1 MSACT
6 QTGSDPLK
14 VLVTGSNGQLGH
26 DLMRQLPDRGVECQG
41 IDIQDLDL
49 TDREATRAYLKEY
62 APDVVMH
69 CAAFTAVDR
78 AEAEQE
84 TCKRI
89 NADATR
95 TIAESCR
102 ELDAVMVYIST
113 DYVFDGEGDAPYETD
128 APRGPKSVYGVTK
141 AEGED
146 AVTENLHKF
155 FLVRISWVFGVNG
168 KNFVRTMLRLGAE
181 KERLNVVDDQI
192 GSPTYTFDLSRL
204 LCDMIETDR
213 YGVYHAT
220 NEGFCSWAAFA
231 QAIMQKVGLPCRI
244 HPIKTSEYPAAA
256 ARPLNSRLSKRSL
269 DEAGFP
275 RLPPWEDAL
284 ERFLSQISQ

>member
-1 MSACT
+1 M
-6 QTGSDPLK
+6 K
-14 VLVTGSNGQLGH
+14 VLVTGANGQLGH
-26 DLMRQLPDRGVECQG
+26 DLMRHLPERGVECRG

-49 TDREATRAYLKEY
+49 TDREATRAFLFEY

-69 CAAFTAVDR
+69 CAAYTAVDR
-78 AEAEQE
+78 AEAEPE
-84 TCKRI
+84 TCKSI

-95 TIAESCR
+95 TIAEVCN

-128 APRGPKSVYGVTK
+128 APKGPKSIYGATK

-146 AVTENLHKF
+146 AVTENLQKF
-155 FLVRISWVFGVNG
+155 FLVRISWVFGLNG
-168 KNFVRTMLRLGAE
+168 KNFVRTMLQLGAK
-181 KERLNVVDDQI
+181 KESLSVVDDQV

-231 QAIMQKVGLPCRI
+231 RAIMQKAGLPCRI
-244 HPIKTSEYPAAA
+244 HPIKTSEYPSPAV
-256 ARPLNSRLSKRSL
+256 RPLNSRLSKRSL
-269 DEAGFP
+269 DEAGFR

-284 ERFLSQISQ
+284 ERFLSQI

>member
-1 MSACT
+1 M
-6 QTGSDPLK
+6 K
-14 VLVTGSNGQLGH
+14 VLVTGANGQLGH
-26 DLMRQLPDRGVECQG
+26 DLMRHLPERGVECRG

-49 TDREATRAYLKEY
+49 TDREATRAYLLEY

-78 AEAEQE
+78 AEAEPE

-95 TIAESCR
+95 TIAEACR

-113 DYVFDGEGDAPYETD
+113 DYVFDGEGDSPYETD
-128 APRGPKSVYGVTK
+128 APKGPGSVYGFTK

-146 AVTENLHKF
+146 AVTETLQKF

-181 KERLNVVDDQI
+181 KESLNVVDDQI
-192 GSPTYTFDLSRL
+192 GSPTYTDDLSRL

-220 NEGFCSWAAFA
+220 NEGFCSWAEFA
-231 QAIMQKVGLPCRI
+231 RAIMQKAGLPCQI
-244 HPIKTSEYPAAA
+244 NPIKTSEYPSAAS
-256 ARPLNSRLSKRSL
+256 RPLNSRLSKRSL
-269 DEAGFP
+269 DEAGFR

-284 ERFLSQISQ
+284 ERFLTQIDQ